1 MKVDEFIREWENEAD
16 YVMGHTSGST
26 GAPKPIKLLKA
37 DMRASAR
44 ATNSFFGIGEDS
56 ILALPLSLDYIAGK
70 MMAVRAIEA
79 GARLLVIEPS
89 NRFEWPGQCDLLSV
103 VPSQAPWL
111 LEHPDGPRQIKNVII
126 GGGPLD
132 ETVKRR
138 IVNAGYRA
146 YCSYGMTETCSH
158 VALARVAEEP
168 KPYEA
173 MPAISFE
180 LDARGCLC
188 IQAPNFSFGHLA
200 TNDMV
205 ELIDD
210 RHFFWKGR
218 IDNVINSG
226 GLKIHPEIL
235 EKEISACIAEAF
247 YIIGVPDEYWGQAVG
262 LVVEGTAEK
271 AVEAYEKLRTKLD
284 HRFLP
289 KRVWAVEAIR
299 RTMSAKLIREIPSKM
314 PLSL

>member
-1 MKVDEFIREWENEAD
+1 MKLEEFIEEWENGAD

-44 ATNSFFGIGEDS
+44 GTNSFFGIGKDS

-79 GARLLVIEPS
+79 GCRLMVIEPS
-89 NRFEWPGQCDLLSV
+89 NRFDWPERCDLLSI

-111 LEHPDGPRQIKNVII
+111 LEHPEGPRQIKNVII

-132 ETVKRR
+132 ETVRRR
-138 IVNAGYRA
+138 IVDAGYRA

-158 VALARVAEEP
+158 VALARVAIQP
-168 KPYEA
+168 LPYEA
-173 MPAISFE
+173 MPGISFG

-188 IQAPNFSFGHLA
+188 IQTRNFSFELLV

-210 RHFFWKGR
+210 RHFYWKGR

-235 EKEISACIAEAF
+235 EKEISAIITEAF
-247 YIIGVPDEYWGQAVG
+247 YIIGVPDERWGQAVG
-262 LVVEGTAEK
+262 LVIEGTAQT
-271 AVEAYEKLRTKLD
+271 AVEAYEKLRTALD